1 MKRLLIAALT
11 SVMFL
16 MALVGGQLASTK
28 PANAQIVAPPPGSYN
43 VKDYG
48 ARGDGV
54 TNDTNAIQAAVDALP
69 SAGGTLYFPAGT
81 YIVKASAAETYSIL
95 KLRRENTRV
104 LGAGVGMSTIKVANN
119 CPTFIWLM
127 SGNEAGTD
135 LTGLE
140 ICGLTFDH
148 NIANNAITNNAEI
161 MAWPEFTCG
170 TYSGTSINIHDIVIS
185 NASSVNNI
193 VLNCGGSNHR
203 IKNIVGYNIGDD
215 PNHVV
220 HDTSFIY
227 EVTQGCT
234 VENVSISAVTGGPA
248 VICAIEMHGKGYTVQ
263 NCTITDFEI
272 GMILAGIS
280 PWDSGGLVTE
290 NTITGCSTGIYLWS
304 YIGPGHT
311 SGYGINGLTISHN
324 DITITDAHFPFDS
337 PVGIA
342 FYQDLAHGTLDTL
355 DVNDLH
361 ITNNTITAPLDTS
374 SSSYTDFS
382 GEGIGWVYL
391 NEDKPMVTL
400 SNSSIADNTIV
411 NFPLCGIRFLCNLE
425 NVSVTGNTLTN
436 CGSILRPVVYQPD
449 KTPMTIAADRIST
462 LDISRNKFID
472 DLPVTRN
479 RFFIYALA
487 ASSRDFNI
495 VNNSFQ
501 VTGSNRAAFERQ
513 IQLDSDTPCPL
524 ISGQITGFVPP
535 THKVQKTSRVT
546 DGPYIWTVGSDG
558 LTWKRTMTSVSPK
571 RGPRRTTVTIKGSNF
586 GKSRGGN
593 SGDGSDG
600 SYYVTF
606 NGTQASDY
614 PEWSDT
620 EIQAVV
626 PEGTALGPA
635 PVVVVVGGASLNTD
649 NTFTVT
655 PTASSFYF
663 AEGYTGDN
671 FIEYLCIGNPNNTD
685 ATADVTYMFS
695 DSATKDASY
704 NIPANSR
711 YTVNVNSEVGPN
723 KEVSI
728 RVLSDTA
735 NLVAER
741 PMYFNYNGAWTG
753 GSVAVGAASPAK
765 NWYFAE
771 GNTQEGFDQYV
782 TVLNPGSTTAKLT
795 FHYMVEGV
803 GEVPVGARVNP
814 NTRATFKTRDQIG
827 SGKNAGLFLESDQN
841 VVAERPMYFNYQGL
855 ASNNWTGGHDVV
867 GTNFPAKDWYFA
879 EGTTRSGFEQWL
891 TLQNPGS
898 SDITVNATYQLGPN
912 QGDPVQKS
920 YTVPARQ
927 RLTVPVNVELG
938 TEKDNSVYLSSTSD
952 FIAERPMY
960 FNYHGAWDG
969 GHVVLGANDSANTW
983 FFADGYTGD
992 NFNEWLCLQNP
1003 GTDTANVTITYYP
1016 TSGAPL
1022 TKPWTVPPNSRLT
1035 VNVNDDAGSNREIS
1049 AKVSSDKPIIAERPM
1064 YFAYQGAWTG
1074 GHDVVGFVPS
1084 P

>member
-1 MKRLLIAALT
+1 MRRVVIATLT
-11 SVMFL
+11 IFIFL
-16 MALVGGQLASTK
+16 AALVGGQLALTK
-28 PANAQIVAPPPGSYN
+28 PAKAQTSPPPPGSYN

-54 TNDTNAIQAAVDALP
+54 TNDTSAIRAAINAMED
-69 SAGGTLYFPAGT
+69 GDTLYFPAGC
-81 YIVKASAAETYSIL
+81 YIVKAPDPETLSIL
-95 KLRRENTRV
+95 PLANRNITVCGDGIGFSK
-104 LGAGVGMSTIKVANN
+104 IKVANS
-119 CPTFIWLM
+119 CPTYHWLLGPDPWD
-127 SGNEAGTD
+127 SY
-135 LTGLE
+135 LSGLE
-140 ICGLTFDH
+140 ICDLTFDH
-148 NIANNAITNNAEI
+148 NIANNAITNQAEI
-161 MAWPEFTCG
+161 MAWPEYTCG
-170 TYSGTSINIHDIVIS
+170 AYSGTGINIHDIEII

-193 VLNCGGSNHR
+193 VLNCGGSGHQ
-203 IKNIVGYNIGDD
+203 IKNVTAYNLGDD
-215 PNHVV
+215 PNHVA

-234 VENVSISAVTGGPA
+234 VDNCYISAVTNGPA
-248 VICAIEMHGKGYTVQ
+248 VVCAIEMHGQGYTVQ

-272 GMILAGIS
+272 GMNLAGIS

-290 NTITGCSTGIYLWS
+290 NTITGCSTGLYLWS
-304 YIGPGHT
+304 LAYTGHE
-311 SGYGINGLTISHN
+311 SGYGIDGLTISYN
-324 DITITDAHFPFDS
+324 NITLTDAYFTYDTPI
-337 PVGIA
+337 GIA
-342 FYQDLAHGTLDTL
+342 FYEQWAHDTWNPL
-355 DVNDLH
+355 DVTELH
-361 ITNNTITAPLDTS
+361 ITNNTITAPLETS
-374 SSSYTDFS
+374 PSSYTVFS
-382 GEGIGWVYL
+382 GTGIGWVYL

-400 SNSSIADNTIV
+400 SNSSITDNIII
-411 NFPLCGIRFLCNLE
+411 NFPLSGIKFKCNLD
-425 NVSVTGNTLTN
+425 NVSITGNTLTN
-436 CGSILRPVVYQPD
+436 CGTTLRPEVYQPY
-449 KTPMTIAADRIST
+449 KTPLSITAGTVST

-479 RFFIYALA
+479 KFFIYAHA
-487 ASSRDFNI
+487 TSSSGFKIIDNT
-495 VNNSFQ
+495 FQ
-501 VTGSNRAAFERQ
+501 VTGSNRTAFERQ

-535 THKVQKTSRVT
+535 THKVQTTSRVT

-571 RGPRRTTVTIKGSNF
+571 RGPRKTTVTIKGSNF
-586 GKSRGGN
+586 GKSRRGN
-593 SGDGSDG
+593 SGDGSDD

-626 PEGTALGPA
+626 PEATALGPA

-671 FIEYLCIGNPNNTD
+671 FIEYLCIGNPNKVA
-685 ATADVTYMFS
+685 ATANVTYMFS
-695 DSATKDASY
+695 DGATKDVSY
-704 NIPANSR
+704 NVSANSR
-711 YTVNVNSEVGPN
+711 YTVKVNDEVGAG

-728 RVLSDTA
+728 RVLSETP

-741 PMYFNYNGAWTG
+741 PMYFNYNGVWTD
-753 GSVAVGAASPAK
+753 GSEAAGASSPAK

-771 GNTQEGFDQYV
+771 GNTLEGFDQYV
-782 TVLNPGSTTAKLT
+782 TVLNPGGTVANLT
-795 FHYMVEGV
+795 FHYMVEGQ
-803 GEVPVGARVNP
+803 GEIPVSAQVNP
-814 NTRATFKTRDQIG
+814 STRATFKTRDQIG
-827 SGKNAGLFLESDQN
+827 SGKNASLYLESDQN

-867 GTNFPAKDWYFA
+867 GANSPAKDWYFA

-898 SDITVNATYQLGPN
+898 SEITVNATYQLGPN
-912 QGDPVQKS
+912 QGNPVQKS
-920 YTVPARQ
+920 YVVPARQ

-938 TEKDNSVYLSSTSD
+938 AEKDNSVYLSSTSD

-960 FNYHGAWDG
+960 FDYHGAWDG
-969 GHVVLGANDSANTW
+969 GHVVLGTNDSANTW

-992 NFNEWLCLQNP
+992 NFHEWLCLQNP
-1003 GTDTANVTITYYP
+1003 GTDTVNVDITYYP
-1016 TSGAPL
+1016 TSGTPL
-1022 TKPWTVPPNSRLT
+1022 TKPWTVPPNSRIT
-1035 VNVNDDAGSNREIS
+1035 VNVNDDAGSDREIS
-1049 AKVSSDKPIIAERPM
+1049 TKVSSDNPIIAERPM